1 MSLRGSAFL
10 AIWHDIEP
18 HGEPEYNDWHTR
30 EHMPERVGIPGFE
43 AGRRFVDWSLD
54 RHRYFTLYEAATLD
68 VLGSDAYRA
77 RLDAPTPWT
86 HRVQPTFTNFVRGAC
101 RATTSEGRGMGGALA
116 TIRVDFADPAAK
128 EPFERAGGAL
138 AAAALAHHGVTSVH
152 VGIAEPAVTAAP
164 TAESTLRELTGEGVL
179 DAVVLV
185 DGIGRAE
192 INQQRAAN
200 DKKNGQSLPPRG
212 VSKPSHVNVLPF
224 PTRQRSV
231 CRQA

>member
-1 MSLRGSAFL
+1 MALRGDAFL

-18 HGEPEYNDWHTR
+18 HGELEYNDWHTR

-68 VLGSDAYRA
+68 VLRSPAYRA

-86 HRVQPTFTNFVRGAC
+86 HRVQPTFTNFVRAAC
-101 RATTSEGRGMGGALA
+101 RATASEGRGTGGALA
-116 TIRVDFADPAAK
+116 TIRVDFADPAGK
-128 EPFERAGGAL
+128 EPFERAGADL
-138 AAAALAHHGVTSVH
+138 AAGALAHHGVTSVH
-152 VGIAEPAVTAAP
+152 VGIAEPAVTATP
-164 TAESTLRELTGEGVL
+164 TAESALRELTGEDVF

-192 INQQRAAN
+192 VERA
-200 DKKNGQSLPPRG
+200 LPAIEEG
-212 VSKPSHVNVLPF
+212 LVHVLGEAATTSAVYDLAYAL
-224 PTRQRSV
+224 TAEDV
-231 CRQA
+231 